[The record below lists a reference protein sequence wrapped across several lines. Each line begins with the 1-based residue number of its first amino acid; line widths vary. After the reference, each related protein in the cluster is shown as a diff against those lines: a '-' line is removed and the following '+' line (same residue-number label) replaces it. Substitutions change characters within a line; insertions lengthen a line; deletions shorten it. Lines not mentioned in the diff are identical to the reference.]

1 MTAEGAV
8 GWLWANSSTL
18 ALVTLIA
25 AALVILVRVGYL
37 VALALADLRLHWR
50 GGDAAGALADW
61 LGARGAG
68 GHTAFYDA
76 YLQSDA
82 WRARRARCLQL
93 AGGVCQDCGR
103 KRATDAHHLT
113 YERLGD
119 ERPEDL
125 LAVCEP
131 CHNRLHGR

>member
-1 MTAEGAV
+1 VTAEGAV
-8 GWLWANSSTL
+8 GWLWAHSSTV
-18 ALVTLIA
+18 ALVTLSVA
-25 AALVILVRVGYL
+25 AVGLLVRVGYL

-82 WRARRARCLQL
+82 WRAKRARVLQL

-103 KRATDAHHLT
+103 ARATDAHHLT
-113 YERLGD
+113 YARLGA

-125 LAVCEP
+125 RALCP
-131 CHNRLHGR
+131 RCHARAHGR